1 MFLIKDLESAAYYV
15 DCEHTYANENTRLLE
30 YLNVGNDHAP
40 AWVGGEMY
48 ANKEYSAEMCLKVI
62 DGVDPI
68 SGDKLVKNAE
78 KADRN
83 PGRDICFTLPKG
95 ASIAYA
101 LMPAEDR
108 KLFDAAQKRAVEQCM
123 NKVVKQLTKPSNF
136 DAQQEF
142 TNVELVY
149 FGFNHYENRDQEPHL
164 HTHLLLPNVA
174 KFTFKDGSVKTM
186 AVNTAELMTQQQFI
200 TAYYLSTLE
209 QELRKEPLGLRID
222 GTTHKNKF
230 SVVGISQDQEDK
242 LSARTTAIRQA
253 VWGILAA
260 KGAVFSSEIDQ
271 NEQIDAA
278 IESSPEL
285 KEKVRDA
292 TKEVKTIGSYAEAL
306 GVIRNN
312 ARAVVDP
319 QALALAQLAH
329 KAKEAPEIKP
339 MELLAELTNNEALFT
354 EWQLKMR
361 ILQTQRGQ
369 VLPTDIDTY
378 LAQQINACKAAGL
391 VQLEPGLYTTQE
403 IIKAEMHVE
412 QTSKN
417 LAPNSGALA
426 EKQTSIDLALKYEFG
441 KLDAKQK
448 AACDVVIKKQLA
460 IITGDAGSGKTSS
473 VIKYATRATQ
483 SQGGKVWGTAT
494 QGNTAK
500 ALAEAGIAPENC
512 LNTKAIIT
520 AYNNGKITFN
530 KGDRLIVDEAGMVGI
545 EDMAAIMRMAQK
557 HELDLTLVGDSKQLV
572 AVSAGKPF
580 THLEQTMPK
589 QNQARLLKNYRA
601 KTKEAL
607 AVAEAFRDKDPAT
620 GLALL
625 QSQGN
630 LHLASDKK
638 DALAQA
644 VDQYFAIKD
653 DSKVLITYT
662 NADVN
667 RLNDLIRNRLIKDG
681 VVHADKENTN
691 QIGVDVVSNKSAK
704 QLERRYFAPGDKIIF
719 TAITKLDKKTVLQNG
734 TQAKVIAINS
744 RQMSI
749 QTEGGEIHNVDL
761 KKHHDFNHA
770 YCITSNKSQGAT
782 FNHSIVLTAA
792 KTTSNQ
798 AYVEMSRARV
808 ASKLVMLDGHQDT
821 FIKSAT
827 KAQQKTSV
835 LDYAAAKT
843 IAYQIQRAELDVNPP
858 TLSICQPLQV
868 EPPKPVKIAE
878 KPDFRIDKSQKEQ
891 AADLVKTKS
900 VWEWQDFYDLSIQNG
915 YVLAYADK
923 EYKSDKDIVLAAV
936 SQNGLALE
944 YAATR
949 LRNDPE
955 VVLAAIKQNP
965 KAIAKASPEVWGLLN
980 NKNARDLDSQIKAL
994 ETEVCRRISAQ
1005 IEAPKPVKQKT
1016 NNTLNNEYTISR

>member
-30 YLNVGNDHAP
+30 YLNVSNDHAP
-40 AWVGGEMY
+40 AWIGGEMY
-48 ANKEYSAEMCLKVI
+48 AGKEYSAEMCLKVI

-83 PGRDICFTLPKG
+83 LGRDICFTLPKG

-123 NKVVKQLTKPSNF
+123 NNVVKQLTKPSNF

-142 TNVELVY
+142 TNIELVY

-174 KFTFKDGSVKTM
+174 KFTFKDSSVKTM
-186 AVNTAELMTQQQFI
+186 AVNTAELLTQQQFI

-209 QELRKEPLGLRID
+209 QELRKEPLGLKID

-230 SVVGISQDQEDK
+230 SVVGISQYQEDK
-242 LSARTTAIRQA
+242 LSARTAEIRQE

-260 KGAVFSSEIDQ
+260 KGAVFSSQIDQ

-285 KEKVRDA
+285 KERVRNA

-306 GVIRNN
+306 GVIRQN

-319 QALALAQLAH
+319 HTLAQAQQAH
-329 KAKEAPEIKP
+329 KAKETPAIKP
-339 MELLAELTNNEALFT
+339 SELLADLTNNEAIIL

-369 VLPTDIDTY
+369 VLPADVDAY
-378 LAQQINACKAAGL
+378 LVQQIEACKAAGL
-391 VQLEPGLYTTQE
+391 VQLEPGLYTTKE
-403 IIKAEMHVE
+403 IIKAEIQVDRIGRDIA
-412 QTSKN
+412 SN
-417 LAPNSGALA
+417 PGALA
-426 EKQTSIDLALKYEFG
+426 AEHRRIDLALKSEFG
-441 KLDAKQK
+441 ILDAKQK
-448 AACDVVIKKQLA
+448 AACEVVLNKQLS

-500 ALAEAGIAPENC
+500 ALSEAGISQENC
-512 LNTKAIIT
+512 LNTKALIT
-520 AYNNGKITFN
+520 AYNNDKIAFK
-530 KGDRLIVDEAGMVGI
+530 KGDRLIVDEAGMVGV
-545 EDMAAIMRMAQK
+545 EDMSALMQMAHK

-589 QNQARLLKNYRA
+589 ENQARLLKNYRA
-601 KTKEAL
+601 KTQDAL

-620 GLALL
+620 GLELL

-681 VVHADKENTN
+681 VVHTDKENTN
-691 QIGVDVVSNKSAK
+691 QIGVDVVSNKSSK
-704 QLERRYFAPGDKIIF
+704 QLDRRYFAPGDKIIF

-744 RQMSI
+744 KQMSI

-782 FNHSIVLTAA
+782 FNHAIVLTAA

-798 AYVEMSRARV
+798 VYVEMSRARS
-808 ASKLVMLDGHQDT
+808 ASKLVMLNGHQET
-821 FIKSAT
+821 FIKSA
-827 KAQQKTSV
+827 KRQQTKTSV
-835 LDYAAAKT
+835 LDYSAAKT
-843 IAYQIQRAELDVNPP
+843 IAYQMQQEELNAKPP
-858 TLSICQPLQV
+858 AMSTCQPVQV
-868 EPPKPVKIAE
+868 EPPRPAPTPTKVDLKIE
-878 KPDFRIDKSQKEQ
+878 KSPKEQ
-891 AADLVKTKS
+891 AADLVRTKS
-900 VWEWQDFYDLSIQNG
+900 VWEWQDFYGLSIQNG

-944 YAATR
+944 YAEPR

-965 KAIAKASPEVWGLLN
+965 KAIAKASPEVWEILN

-994 ETEVCRRISAQ
+994 ETEVCRRISSQ
-1005 IEAPKPVKQKT
+1005 IEVPKEAQQKKKT
-1016 NNTLNNEYTISR
+1016 SINNEYIINR